1 MTLRCHL
8 HHPHPTYPDNN
19 CFPLHSIL
27 SAMSDRR
34 CCLRMSHGVVAA
46 ATHNTHLLQA
56 VQGYDHFRAPEGST
70 NPLCVLFDQAE
81 IDRWHA
87 MLFANERA
95 AQVDVLHAGVIRAR
109 NNAGAA
115 ARLCRCP
122 VCGQENLREGRNNL
136 LRCWSCTS
144 HFCYA
149 CRTWLRSKVGQHF
162 VGAGACKQHG
172 D

>member
-1 MTLRCHL
+1 MQAITGYEHFK
-8 HHPHPTYPDNN
+8 DN
-19 CFPLHSIL
+19 
-27 SAMSDRR
+27 
-34 CCLRMSHGVVAA
+34 
-46 ATHNTHLLQA
+46 
-56 VQGYDHFRAPEGST
+56 HF
-70 NPLCVLFDQAE
+70 CVLFDQAE

-95 AQVDVLHAGVIRAR
+95 AQAEQLQMGVMRGRQAV
-109 NNAGAA
+109 G

-149 CRTWLRSKVGQHF
+149 CRTWLRGKVGLHF
-162 VGAGACKQHG
+162 VGAKACKQHG
-172 D
+172 DV